1 MTETVKWYL
10 LREEATLH
18 PKKIHNINMTK
29 RIDQTDDNSKQE
41 QKYGDIGNYLGL
53 GLQLAVTV
61 GVMVFVGIWLDN
73 KFNTSPWLTLGC
85 SFFGIM
91 AALYSFIK
99 TVLKSGK

>member
-1 MTETVKWYL
+1 
-10 LREEATLH
+10 
-18 PKKIHNINMTK
+18 MTK
-29 RIDQTDDNSKQE
+29 RIDQIDDNSKQE

-73 KFNTSPWLTLGC
+73 KFNTSPWMMLVC

>member
-1 MTETVKWYL
+1 
-10 LREEATLH
+10 
-18 PKKIHNINMTK
+18 MTK

-73 KFNTSPWLTLGC
+73 KFNTSPWMTLGC
-85 SFFGIM
+85 SFLGIM